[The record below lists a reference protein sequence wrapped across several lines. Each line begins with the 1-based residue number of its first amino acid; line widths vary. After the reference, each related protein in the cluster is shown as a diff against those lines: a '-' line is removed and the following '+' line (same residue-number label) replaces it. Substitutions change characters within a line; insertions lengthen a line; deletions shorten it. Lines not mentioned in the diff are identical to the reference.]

1 MKRKFP
7 LILGC
12 VLAEITLLVVLYG
25 CSKKKD
31 ANTRTYTYTM
41 YRPTYASAAT
51 VLAGINGNPTEHI
64 DSTGKIYIK
73 DQYIYLNEPD
83 KGIFVID
90 NSNPYK
96 PKQIAFLKL
105 PGNNDIAIKGN
116 VLYADMFNNLVAL
129 DISDPRHVKV
139 VDTVLNFF
147 YGRYTYGAT
156 PTGMMVTRI
165 DKKDTSITYTVNPG
179 GPGIYYDG
187 LPNASG
193 IQFASSSSSSSGTAG
208 SMAAMVLM
216 NNYIYAITERHSLG
230 VLDISQNTDPKVV
243 SNGFVSGL
251 YDLETIYPFQDKL
264 FLGSQE
270 GVYIF
275 SLSNPAVPTRTGQ
288 FSHGRS
294 CDPVVADNTD
304 HAYVTLHA
312 GTSCGGAAN
321 ELDVLD
327 VKDPANASL
336 VRTYPMTRPQ
346 GLAKDGNTLF
356 VCDGSDGVKVF
367 NAQDPANLKQTEKLE
382 TAQAYDVIAGNN
394 RLLVVTKEGLLQ
406 YDYSNP
412 NSLKLM
418 SVFHTS
424 PF

>member
-12 VLAEITLLVVLYG
+12 VLAEIALLVVLYG

-31 ANTRTYTYTM
+31 DNTRTYTYTI
-41 YRPTYASAAT
+41 YRPSYAPAAT
-51 VLAGINGNPTEHI
+51 VLARINGNPAEHI

-73 DQYIYLNEPD
+73 DQYIYLNEPN

-96 PKQIAFLKL
+96 PKQIAFLNI
-105 PGNNDIAIKGN
+105 PGNLDMAIKGN
-116 VLYADMFNNLVAL
+116 ILYADLFNNLVAL
-129 DISDPRHVKV
+129 DISDPRHAKV

-147 YGRYTYGAT
+147 FGRYYTYGIN
-156 PTGMMVTRI
+156 PKDSMLVSLNP
-165 DKKDTSITYTVNPG
+165 KDTTVTYIVPGGMNPG
-179 GPGIYYDG
+179 GPVFFAAA
-187 LPNASG
+187 NNSAS
-193 IQFASSSSSSSGTAG
+193 QSASSSGTGG

-230 VLDISQNTDPKVV
+230 VLDISSATTPKVV
-243 SNGFVSGL
+243 NNGYVSGL

-275 SLSNPAVPTRTGQ
+275 SLNDPAVPTKTGQ

-294 CDPVVADNTD
+294 CDPVVADNTG

-327 VKDPANASL
+327 VKDPMNASL
-336 VRTYPMTRPQ
+336 VRTYPLTSPK

-356 VCDGSDGVKVF
+356 VCDGSNGVKVF

-394 RLLVVTKEGLLQ
+394 HLLVVTKGGLLQ